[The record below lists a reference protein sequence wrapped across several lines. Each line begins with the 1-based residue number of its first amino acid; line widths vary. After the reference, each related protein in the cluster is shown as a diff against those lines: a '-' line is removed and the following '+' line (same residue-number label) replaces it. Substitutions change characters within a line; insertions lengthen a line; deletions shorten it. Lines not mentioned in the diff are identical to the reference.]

1 MSSLPMSTGNTEY
14 DRAMMLRF
22 NEQEQRRL
30 QVQNL
35 FGDTSLSEE
44 DRNNIIN
51 QIQSQ
56 PLPEDP
62 DRSLLTPEQFDLYKS
77 IYSKKPMT
85 YSGQTPQGI
94 MGGSGVRDDGMSA
107 NDLQRQLNRGT
118 VAADNVADTEA
129 SITSLE
135 NERFTQPQPQP
146 QPSGILASNRLAP
159 SGPYGGSGLD
169 PNIKKQREL
178 EFLNQ
183 IYTQKNPNISGG
195 LGGSNPSGMGG
206 MGMGGFNFPV
216 QATPTYQG
224 GGFGPNVNNYSGAV
238 SGVQSGYGTPQP
250 AYGAASTLSNVQTPQ
265 TPYAGLNTANYTG
278 YTNPAVQSTYAAQSP
293 YGG

>member
-1 MSSLPMSTGNTEY
+1 MSMPPISTGNTEY

-22 NEQEQRRL
+22 NAQEQRRL
-30 QVQNL
+30 QIQNI

-44 DRNNIIN
+44 DRNN
-51 QIQSQ
+51 QIAQIAYQ
-56 PLPEDP
+56 PLPEAP
-62 DRSLLTPEQFDLYKS
+62 DRSLLTPEQRDPFGIGIHRLKS
-77 IYSKKPMT
+77 
-85 YSGQTPQGI
+85 GI

-118 VAADNVADTEA
+118 VAADNVADTET

-135 NERFTQPQPQP
+135 NERFTQPQPQPQP

-216 QATPTYQG
+216 QATPTYQDQNTA

>member
-62 DRSLLTPEQFDLYKS
+62 DRSLLTPEQFDPLGIGIMKS
-77 IYSKKPMT
+77 RDPR
-85 YSGQTPQGI
+85 GI

-135 NERFTQPQPQP
+135 NERFTRPQPQPQP

>member
-22 NEQEQRRL
+22 NAQEQRRL
-30 QVQNL
+30 QIQNI

-44 DRNNIIN
+44 DRNN
-51 QIQSQ
+51 QIAKIAYQ
-56 PLPEDP
+56 PLPEAP
-62 DRSLLTPEQFDLYKS
+62 DRSLLTPEQLNPLGIMKS
-77 IYSKKPMT
+77 
-85 YSGQTPQGI
+85 GI

-135 NERFTQPQPQP
+135 NERFTQPKP
-146 QPSGILASNRLAP
+146 QPSGILASDRLAP

-250 AYGAASTLSNVQTPQ
+250 AYGAASPLSNVQTPQ

>member
-44 DRNNIIN
+44 DRNN
-51 QIQSQ
+51 QIAQIAYQ
-56 PLPEDP
+56 PLPKAP
-62 DRSLLTPEQFDLYKS
+62 DGSLLTPEQLNPLGIMKS
-77 IYSKKPMT
+77 
-85 YSGQTPQGI
+85 GI

-135 NERFTQPQPQP
+135 NERFTQPQP

-250 AYGAASTLSNVQTPQ
+250 AYGAASPLSNVQTPQ

>member
-1 MSSLPMSTGNTEY
+1 MSSPPMSTGNTEY

-22 NEQEQRRL
+22 NAQEQRRR
-30 QVQNL
+30 QIQNL
-35 FGDTSLSEE
+35 YGDTSLSEE
-44 DRNNIIN
+44 DRRN
-51 QIQSQ
+51 QISQIESQ
-56 PLPEDP
+56 PLPESP
-62 DRSLLTPEQFDLYKS
+62 DESLLTPEQRDPFGIGIHRFKS
-77 IYSKKPMT
+77 
-85 YSGQTPQGI
+85 GI
-94 MGGSGVRDDGMSA
+94 MGGSGVSDDGMSA

-135 NERFTQPQPQP
+135 NERFTRPQPQPQP

>member
-1 MSSLPMSTGNTEY
+1 MLNLLEFTPMSSPPMSTGNTEY

-22 NEQEQRRL
+22 NAQEQRRL
-30 QVQNL
+30 QIQNI

-44 DRNNIIN
+44 DRNN
-51 QIQSQ
+51 QIAKIAYQ
-56 PLPEDP
+56 PLPEAP
-62 DRSLLTPEQFDLYKS
+62 DRSLLTPEQLNPLGIMKS
-77 IYSKKPMT
+77 
-85 YSGQTPQGI
+85 GI

-146 QPSGILASNRLAP
+146 SGILASNRLAP

-178 EFLNQ
+178 EFFNQ

>member
-1 MSSLPMSTGNTEY
+1 MSSPPMSTGNTEY

-22 NEQEQRRL
+22 NAQEQRRL
-30 QVQNL
+30 QIQNI

-44 DRNNIIN
+44 DRNN
-51 QIQSQ
+51 QIAQIAYQ
-56 PLPEDP
+56 PLPEAP
-62 DRSLLTPEQFDLYKS
+62 DRSLLTPEQLNPLGIMKS
-77 IYSKKPMT
+77 
-85 YSGQTPQGI
+85 GI

>member
-1 MSSLPMSTGNTEY
+1 MSSPPMSTGNTEY

-22 NEQEQRRL
+22 NAQEQRRL
-30 QVQNL
+30 QIQNI

-44 DRNNIIN
+44 DRNN
-51 QIQSQ
+51 QIAKIAYQ
-56 PLPEDP
+56 PLPEAP
-62 DRSLLTPEQFDLYKS
+62 DRSLLTPEQLNPLGIMKS
-77 IYSKKPMT
+77 
-85 YSGQTPQGI
+85 GI

-135 NERFTQPQPQP
+135 NERFTQPKPQP

-178 EFLNQ
+178 EFFNQ

-265 TPYAGLNTANYTG
+265 TPYAGMNTANYTG

>member
-1 MSSLPMSTGNTEY
+1 MSMPPISTGNTEY

-22 NEQEQRRL
+22 NAQEQRRL
-30 QVQNL
+30 QIQNI

-44 DRNNIIN
+44 DRNN
-51 QIQSQ
+51 QIAKIAYQ
-56 PLPEDP
+56 PLPEAP
-62 DRSLLTPEQFDLYKS
+62 DRSLLTPEQLNPLGIMKS
-77 IYSKKPMT
+77 
-85 YSGQTPQGI
+85 GI

-135 NERFTQPQPQP
+135 NERFTRPQP

-178 EFLNQ
+178 EFFNQ

>member
-1 MSSLPMSTGNTEY
+1 MTYMAQQLRAYDPLESSRRIDPETGFPVILP
-14 DRAMMLRF
+14 D
-22 NEQEQRRL
+22 RRL
-30 QVQNL
+30 DD
-35 FGDTSLSEE
+35 F
-44 DRNNIIN
+44 
-51 QIQSQ
+51 
-56 PLPEDP
+56 DP
-62 DRSLLTPEQFDLYKS
+62 STIFRRPPPNPSA
-77 IYSKKPMT
+77 
-85 YSGQTPQGI
+85 
-94 MGGSGVRDDGMSA
+94 GVRDDGMSA

-135 NERFTQPQPQP
+135 NERFTQPQP

>member
-1 MSSLPMSTGNTEY
+1 MSSPPMSTGNTEY

-22 NEQEQRRL
+22 NAQEQRRL
-30 QVQNL
+30 QIQNI

-44 DRNNIIN
+44 DRNN
-51 QIQSQ
+51 QIAQIAYQ
-56 PLPEDP
+56 PLPEAP
-62 DRSLLTPEQFDLYKS
+62 DRSLLTPEQLNPLGIMKS
-77 IYSKKPMT
+77 
-85 YSGQTPQGI
+85 GI

-178 EFLNQ
+178 EFFNQ

>member
-22 NEQEQRRL
+22 NAQEQRRR
-30 QVQNL
+30 QIQNL
-35 FGDTSLSEE
+35 YGDTSLSEE
-44 DRNNIIN
+44 DRRN
-51 QIQSQ
+51 QIAQIAYQ
-56 PLPEDP
+56 PLPKAP
-62 DRSLLTPEQFDLYKS
+62 DGSLLTPEQLNPLGIMKS
-77 IYSKKPMT
+77 
-85 YSGQTPQGI
+85 GI

-135 NERFTQPQPQP
+135 NERFTQPQP

>member
-22 NEQEQRRL
+22 NAQEQRRR
-30 QVQNL
+30 QIQNI

-44 DRNNIIN
+44 DRNN
-51 QIQSQ
+51 QIAQIAYQ
-56 PLPEDP
+56 PLPKAP
-62 DRSLLTPEQFDLYKS
+62 DGSLLTPEQLNPLGIMKS
-77 IYSKKPMT
+77 
-85 YSGQTPQGI
+85 GI

-135 NERFTQPQPQP
+135 NERFTRPQPQPQP

-265 TPYAGLNTANYTG
+265 TPYAGMNTANYTG

>member
-1 MSSLPMSTGNTEY
+1 MSSPPMSTGNTEY

-22 NEQEQRRL
+22 NAQEQRRL
-30 QVQNL
+30 QIQNI

-44 DRNNIIN
+44 DRNN
-51 QIQSQ
+51 QIAKIAYQ
-56 PLPEDP
+56 PLPEAP
-62 DRSLLTPEQFDLYKS
+62 DRSLLTPEQLNPLGIMKS
-77 IYSKKPMT
+77 
-85 YSGQTPQGI
+85 GI

-135 NERFTQPQPQP
+135 NERFTQPKP

-265 TPYAGLNTANYTG
+265 TPYAGMNTANYTG

>member
-1 MSSLPMSTGNTEY
+1 MSSLPISTGNTEY

-22 NEQEQRRL
+22 NAQEQRRR
-30 QVQNL
+30 QIQNL
-35 FGDTSLSEE
+35 YGDTSLSEE
-44 DRNNIIN
+44 DRRN
-51 QIQSQ
+51 QIAQIAYQ
-56 PLPEDP
+56 PLPKAP
-62 DRSLLTPEQFDLYKS
+62 DGSLLTPEQLNPLGIMKS
-77 IYSKKPMT
+77 
-85 YSGQTPQGI
+85 GI

-135 NERFTQPQPQP
+135 NERFTQPKP

-178 EFLNQ
+178 EFFNQ

>member
-44 DRNNIIN
+44 DRNN
-51 QIQSQ
+51 QIAQIAYQ
-56 PLPEDP
+56 PLPKAP
-62 DRSLLTPEQFDLYKS
+62 DGSLLTPEQLNPLGIMKS
-77 IYSKKPMT
+77 
-85 YSGQTPQGI
+85 GI

-135 NERFTQPQPQP
+135 NERFTQPQP

-265 TPYAGLNTANYTG
+265 TPYAGLNTANYTS

>member
-1 MSSLPMSTGNTEY
+1 
-14 DRAMMLRF
+14 
-22 NEQEQRRL
+22 
-30 QVQNL
+30 
-35 FGDTSLSEE
+35 
-44 DRNNIIN
+44 
-51 QIQSQ
+51 
-56 PLPEDP
+56 
-62 DRSLLTPEQFDLYKS
+62 
-77 IYSKKPMT
+77 
-85 YSGQTPQGI
+85 GI

-135 NERFTQPQPQP
+135 NERFTRPQPQP